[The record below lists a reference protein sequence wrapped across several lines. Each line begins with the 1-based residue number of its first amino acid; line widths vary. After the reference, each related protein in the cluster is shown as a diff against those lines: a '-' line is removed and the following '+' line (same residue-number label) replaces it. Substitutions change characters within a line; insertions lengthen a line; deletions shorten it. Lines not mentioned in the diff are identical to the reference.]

1 MSFKVKWATRE
12 QAETVARILDDH
24 VGNSRTEFLRAR
36 FGRYEFT
43 WMEKH
48 PRCGRYGSPENMT
61 KRDAAFDKIQKKL
74 LGQLKRDGLHEV
86 GVDDQGFHVYE
97 RA

>member
-12 QAETVARILDDH
+12 QAETVARILDDN
-24 VGNSRTEFLRAR
+24 VGKSRVESLRAR
-36 FGRYEFT
+36 FGPYEFT
-43 WMEKH
+43 WMEEH
-48 PRCGRYGSPENMT
+48 PRSGAYISPENLA

-74 LGQLKRDGLHEV
+74 LAQLKRDGLHEV